1 MIDIPRRRF
10 IGSGAAAAFGWLA
23 GCAKPPDRSLSY
35 SVPVLGDIHFD
46 STDPKHYHSD
56 YTHSTTEKRYKEHL
70 AEHVRNARNWKERMP
85 ELIRASGACLRGD
98 EAFALQ
104 MGDFVQGDCGNAAT
118 HRRMLNDAFAIVK
131 GAYGNR
137 LPLVTVVGNHDIR
150 GDIKGDGALETFDAW
165 QPPLMSKEL
174 GVSVQG
180 TTYSFRHGPDAYVVV
195 DFNAPRPDLALVKK
209 LIAETEGARHLFV
222 VSHGA
227 AIPFGSKSRWYLLG
241 SRKRDAERRELR
253 SVLARHNAIVLSGH
267 SHRLEY
273 YDCVFPEGRIT
284 QFVFNSVWS
293 KDEKANLHVIGKGAD
308 EYGKQATGDG
318 ADVKEYRP
326 FVRDYL
332 FADAAGHYRMDVSD
346 DRVEVVFYP
355 GAATSPTET
364 FRLR

>member
-1 MIDIPRRRF
+1 MNQSRRCF
-10 IGSGAAAAFGWLA
+10 IGCGAAAAVGWLA
-23 GCAKPPDRSLSY
+23 GCTRPPDRRLSY
-35 SVPVLGDIHFD
+35 SVPILGDIHFD
-46 STDPKHYHSD
+46 STDTKHYHSD

-70 AEHVRNARNWKERMP
+70 AEHVRNARNWKDRMP
-85 ELIRASGACLRGD
+85 ALIRASGACLRGC

-118 HRRMLNDAFAIVK
+118 HRRMLDDAFAFIK

-174 GVSVQG
+174 GIPVQG
-180 TTYSFRHGPDAYVVV
+180 TTFSFRHGPDAYVVV
-195 DFNAPRPDLALVKK
+195 DFNAPRPDVALVEK
-209 LIAETEGARHLFV
+209 LIEETAGVRYLFV
-222 VSHGA
+222 VSHGT

-241 SRKRDAERRELR
+241 SRKRDADRRKLR
-253 SVLARHNAIVLSGH
+253 SILARHNAIVLSGH

-273 YDCVFPEGRIT
+273 YDCEFPEGRIT
-284 QFVFNSVWS
+284 QLVFNSVWS
-293 KDEKANLHVIGKGAD
+293 KECQEKIRVIGKGAE
-308 EYGKQATGDG
+308 EYGNQATGDG

-346 DRVEVVFYP
+346 DRVEVSFYG